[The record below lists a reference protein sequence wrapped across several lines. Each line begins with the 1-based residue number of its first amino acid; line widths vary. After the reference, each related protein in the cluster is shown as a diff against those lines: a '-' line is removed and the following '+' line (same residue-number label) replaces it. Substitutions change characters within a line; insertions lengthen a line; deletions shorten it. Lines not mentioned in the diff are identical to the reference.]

1 MYEEIILWL
10 EGVSGIEYDF
20 TEDLND
26 INISDAFI
34 TPVTWH
40 NKISILMDKLE
51 TFTETVDE
59 FGYSAP
65 DNLPSPDKIKSII
78 VEYVINQLIGK
89 LDDVKTKMNVS
100 TKKIKSADMFTSQ
113 AFMISKLIQTCID
126 NQVGVIVKLLTII
139 NEQYDDALL
148 DMFGLTPNDY
158 IDIHT
163 TINDSKDMYEE
174 DVDE

>member
-34 TPVTWH
+34 TPVTWY

-59 FGYSAP
+59 FGYSVP

-89 LDDVKTKMNVS
+89 LDDVKTKMSVS

-174 DVDE
+174 DADE